1 MICLYIG
8 VIHRDIKPDNCIL
21 ERVDVVPLDWDETI
35 TSSNAAARETNK
47 DDWMSNDKFWDDKTE
62 FNDKEWKVV
71 LVDFGFARA
80 LTPAECGVKSSGGGR
95 GSVRNLVQRG
105 IEKQASQAIVG
116 SESQRSNADSERS
129 KEQATKTDRR
139 SETRRGSSFQR
150 VPIRAMSALGT
161 RAFAAPEVTK
171 ARRKSEGDAALAGNV
186 SDYGL
191 ISDAYSV
198 GKTIHYLLTGI
209 PAEENEANFM
219 SSQDNILLKIF
230 SMCMGNKGKRKKR
243 YKWSDE
249 TPKPAR
255 ELVSKLMKPSYADR
269 ITVPLARSEPW
280 IKGGTSDKDPVVT
293 LPSGDI
299 ELGIDDPIK
308 PLKCATK
315 M

>member
-219 SSQDNILLKIF
+219 SSQDNILLKDKYCKI
-230 SMCMGNKGKRKKR
+230 
-243 YKWSDE
+243 
-249 TPKPAR
+249 
-255 ELVSKLMKPSYADR
+255 VSFTSP
-269 ITVPLARSEPW
+269 
-280 IKGGTSDKDPVVT
+280 GTS
-293 LPSGDI
+293 I
-299 ELGIDDPIK
+299 RY
-308 PLKCATK
+308 ATRLLQFPAPAWLRFDFHK
-315 M
+315 ASSNSDVASFIS